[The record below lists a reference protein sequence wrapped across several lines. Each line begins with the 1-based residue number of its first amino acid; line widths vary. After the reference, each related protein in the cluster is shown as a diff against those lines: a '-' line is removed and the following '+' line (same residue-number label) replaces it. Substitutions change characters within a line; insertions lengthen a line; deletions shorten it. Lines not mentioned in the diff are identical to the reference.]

1 MFLIIGLG
9 NPLKK
14 YINTRHNVGFMAIDK
29 FKENNNFPG
38 FKFDKKSNALLSK
51 KDNIILLKPQ
61 TFMNE
66 SGKSVKKIIKD
77 KNIKLENLI
86 VVHDDIDL
94 IIGKIKI
101 VKDRGSA
108 GHKGVESIINELKTK
123 NFIRIRIGIGFQ
135 SEKPKDTKNFVIN
148 NFTKEEKEIIN
159 KTLEE
164 VNEAIKIIIENGYEK
179 AATIYNH

>member
-29 FKENNNFPG
+29 FKENNNFPE
-38 FKFDKKSNALLSK
+38 FKFDKKSNSLLSK
-51 KDNIILLKPQ
+51 KGNIILLKPQ